1 MTSEKFLSRESGLSK
16 PSTPI
21 TVSGPEFWSQIV
33 AALYERRIR
42 DGHRPPL
49 QNLIQMESFLI
60 KGGVPLRGTVDIS
73 GSKNAALPI
82 MAAALLTDEPCVI
95 RRVPD
100 LSDTR
105 FMVEILKSLGAQASF
120 ENGTVTIHAKKI
132 SGYADYE
139 LVRKMRGS
147 ICIAGPLL
155 ARLKHTRISLPGG
168 CVIGARPINLHLK
181 GFEALGAKIEIA
193 KGYVQASAKKL
204 IGNSMFLG
212 GRAGP
217 TVLGTAN
224 VMMAATLADGVTVIE
239 SAACEPEV
247 VDLANF
253 LIAMGAKISGA
264 GSPTITITGV
274 KKLHGAKHRIIP
286 DRIEAATFIIAAAA
300 TNGEVTLRSAQANH
314 LHAVLDKLAAAG
326 VSVTRRGK
334 NLMARRGANLRPLDN
349 VTTLPYPGFPTDVQ
363 AQLMALL
370 TLADGASIITERIF
384 ECRFMH
390 VSELARLGADIEI
403 EGPSAI
409 VKGGKPLSG
418 APVMASDLRASAAL
432 VIAGLASKGTTQV
445 NRIYH
450 LDRGYERMDEKLRKL
465 GARIERVEEK

>member
-1 MTSEKFLSRESGLSK
+1 
-16 PSTPI
+16 
-21 TVSGPEFWSQIV
+21 
-33 AALYERRIR
+33 
-42 DGHRPPL
+42 
-49 QNLIQMESFLI
+49 MESFLI
-60 KGGVPLRGTVDIS
+60 KGGVPLRGAVEIS

-95 RRVPD
+95 RHVPD

-105 FMVEILKSLGAQASF
+105 FMVQILKSLGAEVSF
-120 ENGTVTIHAKKI
+120 ENDTVTVHAKKI
-132 SGYADYE
+132 RGYADYE

-155 ARLKHTRISLPGG
+155 ARLRKARISLPGG

-181 GFEALGAKIEIA
+181 GFEALGAKIKIEG
-193 KGYVQASAKKL
+193 GYVDATAKKL
-204 IGNSMFLG
+204 SGSSLFLG

-224 VMMAATLADGVTVIE
+224 VIMAATLADGVTVIE

-247 VDLANF
+247 VDLADF
-253 LIAMGAKISGA
+253 LTAMGAKISGA

-274 KKLHGAKHRIIP
+274 KKLHGAEHEVIP
-286 DRIEAATFIIAAAA
+286 DRIEAATFLIAAGA
-300 TNGEVTLRSAQANH
+300 TNGEVTLRGARADH
-314 LHAVLDKLAAAG
+314 LRAVIDKLGEAG
-326 VSVTRRGK
+326 VAVTRRGQ
-334 NLMARRGANLRPLDN
+334 NLVARRGGKLKPVDI
-349 VTTLPYPGFPTDVQ
+349 TTLPYAGFPTDVQ
-363 AQLMALL
+363 AQMMALL
-370 TLADGASIITERIF
+370 ALVPGISIITERIF
-384 ECRFMH
+384 ESRFMH

-432 VIAGLASKGTTQV
+432 VIAGLAAKGETQV

-465 GARIERVEEK
+465 GARIERVEEKA

>member
-1 MTSEKFLSRESGLSK
+1 
-16 PSTPI
+16 
-21 TVSGPEFWSQIV
+21 
-33 AALYERRIR
+33 
-42 DGHRPPL
+42 
-49 QNLIQMESFLI
+49 MESFLI
-60 KGGVPLRGTVDIS
+60 KGGVPLRGTVEIS

-105 FMVEILKSLGAQASF
+105 FMVQILQSLGAEVTF
-120 ENGTVTIHAKKI
+120 ENGTVTVHAKKVR
-132 SGYADYE
+132 GYADYE

-155 ARLKHTRISLPGG
+155 ARLRKARISLPGG
-168 CVIGARPINLHLK
+168 CIIGARPINLHLK
-181 GFEALGAKIEIA
+181 GFEALGAKIKIEG
-193 KGYVQASAKKL
+193 GYVDATAKKL
-204 IGNSMFLG
+204 SGSSLFLG

-224 VMMAATLADGVTVIE
+224 VMMAATLAAGVTVIE

-247 VDLANF
+247 VDLADF
-253 LIAMGAKISGA
+253 LTAMGAKISGA

-274 KKLHGAKHRIIP
+274 KKLHGAEHEVIP
-286 DRIEAATFIIAAAA
+286 DRIEAATFLIAAAA
-300 TNGEVTLRSAQANH
+300 TNGEVVLRGARADH
-314 LHAVLDKLAAAG
+314 LRAVIDKLGEAG

-334 NLMARRGANLRPLDN
+334 NLVARRGGKLKPVDI
-349 VTTLPYPGFPTDVQ
+349 TTLPYAGFPTDVQ
-363 AQLMALL
+363 AQMMALL
-370 TLADGASIITERIF
+370 ALVPGISIITERIF
-384 ECRFMH
+384 ESRYMH

-409 VKGGKPLSG
+409 VKGGRPLSG

-432 VIAGLASKGTTQV
+432 VIAGLAAKGATQV